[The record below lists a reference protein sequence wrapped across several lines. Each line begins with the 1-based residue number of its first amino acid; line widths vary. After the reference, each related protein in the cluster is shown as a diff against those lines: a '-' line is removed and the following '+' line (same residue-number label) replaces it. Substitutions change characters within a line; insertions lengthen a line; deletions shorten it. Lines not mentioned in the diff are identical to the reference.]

1 MKTIGNKREVYEG
14 EAVHTSGGLKK
25 GELMKNKRGK
35 IVSKKQ
41 HDSAKS
47 NKNLGEYLMIAK
59 DVKKEVVRERKK
71 KY

>member
-1 MKTIGNKREVYEG
+1 MKTVGSKREVYEG

-25 GELMKNKRGK
+25 GELMRNKRGK

-47 NKNLGEYLMIAK
+47 NKNLGEYLIISR
-59 DVKKEVVRERKK
+59 DVKKEVMRERKR

>member
-47 NKNLGEYLMIAK
+47 NKNLDLNDILIL
-59 DVKKEVVRERKK
+59 DDRKRRQEGSS
-71 KY
+71 